1 MTKFYVTCRAVGGN
15 FSIGKRDLAPT
26 SRPHFNPNGRHRGA
40 DFDRLSRF
48 VFFSASA
55 SF

>member
-1 MTKFYVTCRAVGGN
+1 MTKFHVTCRAVGGY
-15 FSIGKRDLAPT
+15 FSIGKRDLTPT
-26 SRPHFNPNGRHRGA
+26 SRPHNRHLGT

-48 VFFSASA
+48 VFFSAASA

>member
-1 MTKFYVTCRAVGGN
+1 MAKFYVTCRAVGGN

-26 SRPHFNPNGRHRGA
+26 IRPHFNPHGRGA

>member
-1 MTKFYVTCRAVGGN
+1 MTKFDVTCRAVGGT
-15 FSIGKRDLAPT
+15 FPTGKRDLAPT
-26 SRPHFNPNGRHRGA
+26 SRPQFNAHGRHWG
-40 DFDRLSRF
+40 DRLSRF